1 MSQQGALDRREE
13 REFILSSDSEVS
25 ESTLQRMIQMRQPLL
40 HLHKTLLDL
49 EREAYERT
57 HGRVDNSYEV
67 LQLVMHDPWFAWLHS
82 LSELMAQI
90 DEMLDGKEPLKE
102 SEAVAVINQARVLLI
117 PSETGSGFHKKYFSS
132 LQQSPDVVLAHS
144 EVVKYLG
151 TGRKSV
157 RTPGQT
163 EDEIF

>member
-1 MSQQGALDRREE
+1 MSDMKTIKVPTLKRHETV
-13 REFILSSDSEVS
+13 F
-25 ESTLQRMIQMRQPLL
+25 ESTLQRLSQLRKPLL

-82 LSELMAQI
+82 LSEMVVKI
-90 DEMLDGKEPLKE
+90 DEMLDAKE
-102 SEAVAVINQARVLLI
+102 SQKESDAIALIKQVRVLLT
-117 PSETGSGFHKKYFSS
+117 PSETGSGFQKKYFSS

-144 EVVKYLG
+144 AVVRQLEA
-151 TGRKSV
+151 TAERKTADGATDKNRETV
-157 RTPGQT
+157 
-163 EDEIF
+163 